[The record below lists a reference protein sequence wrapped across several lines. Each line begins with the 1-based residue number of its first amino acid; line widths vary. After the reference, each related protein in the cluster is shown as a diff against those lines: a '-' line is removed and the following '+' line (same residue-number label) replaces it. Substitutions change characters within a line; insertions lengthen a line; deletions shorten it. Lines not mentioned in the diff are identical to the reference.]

1 MNLDSVKLARRE
13 GEKREGI
20 DRPLKVVF
28 RRKEDRDRVLSN
40 ANKLARAR
48 EDMWKKVSI
57 KADLTLKQRD
67 LEQDLVKS
75 AASKN
80 LSRTREEKEE
90 GRAWKVVGKRGE
102 KVLRLVK
109 LYQEEEV
116 LENGRVQL
124 KEQAE
129 GASGQQERTR
139 KRGRR
144 ESGSPSGQISPDSRR
159 ARILPGP
166 FGDQ

>member
-1 MNLDSVKLARRE
+1 M
-13 GEKREGI
+13 
-20 DRPLKVVF
+20 
-28 RRKEDRDRVLSN
+28 
-40 ANKLARAR
+40 
-48 EDMWKKVSI
+48 
-57 KADLTLKQRD
+57 KQRD

-80 LSRTREEKEE
+80 LTRTREEKEE
-90 GRAWKVVGKRGE
+90 GRAGKVVGKRGE

-116 LENGRVQL
+116 MENGRVQL

-129 GASGQQERTR
+129 GAGQQDRTR

-144 ESGSPSGQISPDSRR
+144 ESGSPSGQRSPDSRR
-159 ARILPGP
+159 ARIQPVP

>member
-1 MNLDSVKLARRE
+1 M
-13 GEKREGI
+13 
-20 DRPLKVVF
+20 
-28 RRKEDRDRVLSN
+28 
-40 ANKLARAR
+40 
-48 EDMWKKVSI
+48 
-57 KADLTLKQRD
+57 KQRD

-80 LSRTREEKEE
+80 LTRTREEKEE

-139 KRGRR
+139 KRGGR